1 MSIFEPFYSLLD
13 ILFGWMFS
21 LTGDAKANMVL
32 GIFGVA
38 LVISL
43 MINIVNYAILDKEE
57 IKEKKK
63 RLAEYQKKFEE
74 ARKKNDTKKLQKLQ
88 REMLSLQAEFTK
100 HTMRPALYYMLP
112 ILIIFA
118 WLKNF
123 EPLQSYIA
131 MNSGFIVDLPFQFP
145 FWKILRMGRADALGW
160 FGWYILCSISTSTII
175 RKILKM
181 PI

>member
-1 MSIFEPFYSLLD
+1 MSIFEPFYSFLD
-13 ILFGWMFS
+13 LIFGWMFA
-21 LTGDAKANMVL
+21 LTGNPKADMVI

-38 LVISL
+38 LAISL
-43 MINIVNYAILDKEE
+43 MINLVNYAILDREE
-57 IKEKKK
+57 IRKKK
-63 RLAEYQKKFEE
+63 KKLSEYQKKFEE
-74 ARKKNDTKKLQKLQ
+74 ARKKNDMKKLQKLQ
-88 REMLSLQAEFTK
+88 REMFSLQAEFTK
-100 HTMRPALYYMLP
+100 HTMRPALYYMIP
-112 ILIIFA
+112 IFIIFA

-131 MNSGFIVDLPFQFP
+131 ANSGFIVELPFSFP